1 MARLPVFK
9 TSEDDLQK
17 QIVTYARAVLPKG
30 WLIFS
35 VPNGGKRSKATAGIL
50 KATGV
55 LSGVSDLVIIGP
67 WKFALFAEVKTA
79 KGVVMP
85 EQYAFHETVK
95 AMGFYGAI
103 WRSVDDAAKTFKALG
118 VPVKGELQ

>member
-1 MARLPVFK
+1 MPPRPFF
-9 TSEDDLQK
+9 TRPEDALQK
-17 QIVTYARAVLPKG
+17 SIVSYCRLVLPEG

-85 EQYAFHETVK
+85 EQYAFHETVR

-103 WRSVDDAAKTFKALG
+103 WRSVDDAANTFKALG